1 MSHNTKVKSGLT
13 AKAPVTF
20 TLMNI
25 STFKLKDG
33 LPAGLIALRTDEVF
47 RFVVC
52 RLGLQLIGER
62 ILSEVL
68 QLIPL
73 LLGLPRLELRHFPF
87 QLPYTLDQLYL
98 LRSG

>member
-1 MSHNTKVKSGLT
+1 
-13 AKAPVTF
+13 
-20 TLMNI
+20 
-25 STFKLKDG
+25 
-33 LPAGLIALRTDEVF
+33 VF

-68 QLIPL
+68 QLVPL
-73 LLGLPRLELRHFPF
+73 LLGLPRLEPRHFPF
-87 QLPYTLDQLYL
+87 KLPYTLDQLYL